1 MCKCLSPAYSLLSP
15 RGSFITQKLFV
26 SARASIARMKPDSPA
41 IHSRSLKIGQCVVEI
56 DGSPLL
62 NIRNAR
68 DLAELTQGKPGST
81 ATLLVIGEDGGEE
94 HVVLQR

>member
-1 MCKCLSPAYSLLSP
+1 MAP
-15 RGSFITQKLFV
+15 
-26 SARASIARMKPDSPA
+26 
-41 IHSRSLKIGQCVVEI
+41 
-56 DGSPLL
+56 PLL

-94 HVVLQR
+94 SVVLVR